1 MDLQENIRKVLRE
14 KNSLLPMIRRRV
26 QQDDLE
32 REFRESL
39 DMASEMLDRSY
50 QANNGVMSLERFIEV
65 TTSILIDGI
74 HYEIYSTT
82 PLDSEWYDDV
92 IRSLKNHF
100 RTRIIA
106 RYFQITRKL

>member
-1 MDLQENIRKVLRE
+1 
-14 KNSLLPMIRRRV
+14 MIRRRV

-39 DMASEMLDRSY
+39 DMSSNMLVNLSH
-50 QANNGVMSLERFIEV
+50 NGGGIMSLERFIEV

-92 IRSLKNHF
+92 IKSLKNHF